1 MLERIL
7 TGTGEPVVRIGFVV
21 AMRALSPTTNTVR
34 FARFNFPRLEHAHL
48 SGSKQASIGKD
59 RKRNSLY
66 LSYLITM
73 PYPIEDKLVI
83 AVSSS
88 ALFDMQASDAIFKQ
102 EGESA
107 YREYQQNHIDDP
119 LGKGVAFPFVKR
131 LLDLNKS
138 FTKEQPIEVILTK
151 ENYLNAQYKIGDQV
165 YLVPDK
171 LNLFQEMNI

>member
-1 MLERIL
+1 
-7 TGTGEPVVRIGFVV
+7 
-21 AMRALSPTTNTVR
+21 
-34 FARFNFPRLEHAHL
+34 
-48 SGSKQASIGKD
+48 
-59 RKRNSLY
+59 
-66 LSYLITM
+66 M

-138 FTKEQPIEVILTK
+138 FTKEQPIEVILFSKNSPEAGLRVFNTT
-151 ENYLNAQYKIGDQV
+151 N
-165 YLVPDK
+165 
-171 LNLFQEMNI
+171 